1 MKATGLIFFGLCLIP
16 CGILISSIWLFFGGS
31 ASLLAGNIK
40 LMKAM
45 RLESMPHQGSSKY
58 VGQ

>member
-16 CGILISSIWLFFGGS
+16 CGILISSLWLFLGGS
-31 ASLLAGNIK
+31 ASLLAGNLK
-40 LMKAM
+40 LMRAM

-58 VGQ
+58 VG